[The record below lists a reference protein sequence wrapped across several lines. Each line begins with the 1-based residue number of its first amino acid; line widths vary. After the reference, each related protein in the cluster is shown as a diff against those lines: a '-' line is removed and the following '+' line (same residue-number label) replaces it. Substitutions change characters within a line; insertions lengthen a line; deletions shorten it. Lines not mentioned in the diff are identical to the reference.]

1 MYTMLVLIKRGIKL
15 LTTMKRYPCNEF
27 ISNQRLD
34 IIHTGEIN
42 LIILLTY
49 IYFFSRYVS
58 VIIFLS
64 LFKMVGGEDMDP
76 IDFKVDNPWA
86 STSIFDF
93 MFFCCP
99 ECDCK
104 SHNKQEFVDHTF
116 NYHSWVS
123 WNL

>member
-1 MYTMLVLIKRGIKL
+1 MR
-15 LTTMKRYPCNEF
+15 RYRCEEF
-27 ISNQRLD
+27 NSKQRLD

-42 LIILLTY
+42 LIFLLNY
-49 IYFFSRYVS
+49 LYFFSRYVS

-64 LFKMVGGEDMDP
+64 SFKMVGGENMDP
-76 IDFKVDNPWA
+76 LDFKQDYNPWA
-86 STSIFDF
+86 ATSIFDF

-123 WNL
+123 FNL